1 MIQHKKNNPQI
12 PTRPACRFFDVKA
25 LTASPF
31 FGESRKTPTFPP
43 REKNLR
49 RKLTQTK
56 TNKKMHFTPAPW
68 VFWAVSLG
76 WMSCDGWDLP
86 RPFWQIPKFP
96 DSEPNQNNQ
105 TNFTN
110 QTKKTCIDLV
120 SAKKNTYTPCF
131 FFGRVHSA
139 FFLAAQCK
147 IPSIQDQTQRF
158 QWLSPQLWW
167 LLAALVT
174 KGGKRNTGPVGFG
187 LFFWL
192 SFCLVGWERGR
203 SIVSMIFGRRSS
215 IMSGNLTIWRLETSV
230 FPIQ

>member
-1 MIQHKKNNPQI
+1 MIQHKKKQPTDSNPTGLSVFWRKSPHSIAVLWREPKNPNFSTPRKKSSTQI
-12 PTRPACRFFDVKA
+12 DANKNQQKNA
-25 LTASPF
+25 LYPGAMSF
-31 FGESRKTPTFPP
+31 FG
-43 REKNLR
+43 L
-49 RKLTQTK
+49 
-56 TNKKMHFTPAPW
+56 W
-68 VFWAVSLG
+68 VWGGCHVMVG
-76 WMSCDGWDLP
+76 TCPG
-86 RPFWQIPKFP
+86 PFWQIPKFP

-131 FFGRVHSA
+131 FLGRVHSA

-174 KGGKRNTGPVGFG
+174 KGGKRNTGLVGFVFFSDC
-187 LFFWL
+187 LFFWGW
-192 SFCLVGWERGR
+192 LVGKG
-203 SIVSMIFGRRSS
+203 GD
-215 IMSGNLTIWRLETSV
+215 
-230 FPIQ
+230 Q

>member
-1 MIQHKKNNPQI
+1 
-12 PTRPACRFFDVKA
+12 
-25 LTASPF
+25 
-31 FGESRKTPTFPP
+31 
-43 REKNLR
+43 
-49 RKLTQTK
+49 
-56 TNKKMHFTPAPW
+56 MHFTPAPW

-86 RPFWQIPKFP
+86 RPFWQVPKFP
-96 DSEPNQNNQ
+96 DSKPNQNNQ

-120 SAKKNTYTPCF
+120 SGKKTHVYALF
-131 FFGRVHSA
+131 FLGRVNSA
-139 FFLAAQCK
+139 IFLAAQCK

-174 KGGKRNTGPVGFG
+174 KGGKRNTGLVGFG
-187 LFFWL
+187 VLFLIVFFFW
-192 SFCLVGWERGR
+192 VGWERRR

-215 IMSGNLTIWRLETSV
+215 VMSSNLTIWWLESSV